1 MTGKR
6 EAKKEELRERLINA
20 ASLLIEEHGV
30 RGLRARDIAEKA
42 GCALGGLY
50 TVFSDLDMLI
60 LNVHSR
66 TLLRMEDEL
75 RQAAPLEAGPRE
87 AFRQLALAYLRF
99 AQQNRKLWTALF
111 EHSLPDGAATP
122 QWHIEQQAFLIELIA
137 RPLSQAMPDAT
148 AETIA
153 ARARTLFAAVH
164 GVVWISLED
173 RFTGIASGK
182 LEQEVGTL
190 ADILA
195 EGIAAIRD
203 RG

>member
-6 EAKKEELRERLINA
+6 EAKKEDLRERLIA
-20 ASLLIEEHGV
+20 AATTLIEEHGV

-50 TVFSDLDMLI
+50 TVFTDLDMLI
-60 LNVHSR
+60 FSVHAR
-66 TLLRMEDEL
+66 TLKRMESEL
-75 RQAAPLEAGPRE
+75 GQAVPLQASPRE
-87 AFRQLALAYLRF
+87 TFRRLALAYLLF
-99 AQQNRKLWTALF
+99 AQQNRRLWTALF
-111 EHSLPDGAATP
+111 EHTLPDGVATP
-122 QWHIEQQAFLIELIA
+122 HSHIEQQAFLIELIA
-137 RPLSQAMPDAT
+137 KPLAGAMPGTD
-148 AETIA
+148 AETLA
-153 ARARTLFAAVH
+153 LRARTLFAAVH

-182 LEQEVGTL
+182 LEQEVGAL

-203 RG
+203 KG